1 MKHLRCLVVLAAC
14 ATILGAGAA
23 RAGPAAPQVDAAFP
37 GGNIVVERIAGDDVF
52 LHPDLRDTAGDW
64 FYWSF
69 RVRGAQSRKLTFHFT
84 KSNPIG
90 VRGPAVSTDGGQ
102 SWVWLGTQAVQGAT
116 FSYSFATDA
125 DDIRFG
131 VAFSYTER
139 NLGLFLASRTNNP
152 HLKVETLCR
161 TAQGR
166 DAELLRAGRLDG
178 RAAYRVALTCRHHC
192 CEMMAS
198 FALEGVLEAVLDDS
212 AEGRWLCEHV
222 EFFVVPF
229 VDKDGVEAGD
239 QGKNRKPHDHNR
251 DYSGESLYAT
261 VRAIRAQL
269 PQWSDGKLRFA
280 LDMHCPTLRGG
291 GNEQLVFVGGPDAK
305 VWQEMERF
313 ARVLETT
320 QTGPLVF
327 QSRNNLPFGQSWNTP
342 ANYSGGTSFARWAA
356 TLPGVRAA
364 ATLEIPYAN
373 AGGVAVTDQSAR
385 ALGHDLARALQKY
398 LADAESGK

>member
-1 MKHLRCLVVLAAC
+1 MKHRRNLVVLAAC
-14 ATILGAGAA
+14 AILGAGAV
-23 RAGPAAPQVDAAFP
+23 RAGPAAPQVDAAFS
-37 GGNIVVERIAGDDVF
+37 GGNIVVEKIAGDDIF

-69 RVRGAQSRKLTFHFT
+69 RVRGAQSRKLTVHFT

-102 SWVWLGTQAVQGAT
+102 SWQWLGTQAVQGT
-116 FSYSFATDA
+116 NFSYSFGAQDA
-125 DDIRFG
+125 DVRFC
-131 VAFSYTER
+131 VAFPYTEK
-139 NLGLFLASRTNNP
+139 NLAAFLAGHANNP
-152 HLKVETLCR
+152 HLKAETLCR

-178 RAAYRVALTCRHHC
+178 RAEHRVALTCRHHC

-198 FALEGVLEAVLDDS
+198 FVMEGILAAVLDDS
-212 AEGRWLCEHV
+212 AEGRWLREHV

-261 VRAIRAQL
+261 VRAIRTQL
-269 PQWSDGKLRFA
+269 PQWSDGKLRLA
-280 LDMHCPTLRGG
+280 LDLHCPTLRGG
-291 GNEQLVFVGGPDAK
+291 GNEQIQLIGGPDATI
-305 VWQEMERF
+305 WHEMERF

-320 QTGPLVF
+320 QAGPLVF
-327 QSRNNLPFGQSWNTP
+327 KSRNNLPFGQSWNTP

-364 ATLEIPYAN
+364 ATIEIPYAN

-398 LADAESGK
+398 LTDAESGK

>member
-1 MKHLRCLVVLAAC
+1 MKHRRCRVVLAAC
-14 ATILGAGAA
+14 ALLGAGAV

-37 GGNIVVERIAGDDVF
+37 GGNIVVEKIAGDDVF

-64 FYWSF
+64 FYWCF
-69 RVRGAQSRKLTFHFT
+69 RVRGAQHRKLTFHFT

-102 SWVWLGTQAVQGAT
+102 SWQWLGTQAVQSAT
-116 FSYSFATDA
+116 FSYTFSADA
-125 DDIRFG
+125 GDIRFG
-131 VAFSYTER
+131 VAFSYTEETLR
-139 NLGLFLASRTNNP
+139 AFLARHAHNP
-152 HLKVETLCR
+152 HLTVTTLCR
-161 TAQGR
+161 TEHGR
-166 DAELLRAGRLDG
+166 DAELLRLGRLDG
-178 RAAYRVALTCRHHC
+178 HAEQRVVLTCRHHC

-198 FALEGVLEAVLDDS
+198 YVLEGLIEGVLADTD
-212 AEGRWLCEHV
+212 AGRWLREHV

-251 DYSGESLYAT
+251 DYSGDSLYAT

-280 LDMHCPTLRGG
+280 LDLHCPTLRGG
-291 GNEQLVFVGGPDAK
+291 GNEQIHLVGGPDATI
-305 VWQEMERF
+305 WHEMERF
-313 ARVLETT
+313 ARVLETA
-320 QTGPLVF
+320 QAGPLVF
-327 QSRNNLPFGQSWNTP
+327 SSRNNLPFGQGWNTP

-356 TLPGVRAA
+356 ALPGVCAA

-385 ALGHDLARALQKY
+385 ALGRDLARALQKY